1 MFMNLLK
8 RTFILMVAG
17 FLSLASVAQEP
28 LRDFFQGGVDDAR
41 TLSKAYLKPYGEMLG
56 TSLNAGW
63 YNTAK
68 VHKLGGFDITFSV
81 MNSVAPSSA
90 QSFDLNALDLNNFA
104 VQGAGQNDVVLT
116 PTVAGEMGESQRP
129 FLTPLIDGEYPTND
143 GFRMPNGS
151 GNDKLPLPMLQA
163 AVGLPFNTEVMA
175 RVVPKM
181 KFGDAG
187 EVSVLGFGVK
197 HSLKDYIP
205 FVKRVPF
212 LQLSLLAGYTSFDSS
227 TDIPGTP
234 QVEVTDGAL
243 DISSGAF
250 TSRLLVGAN
259 FPLIAIYTGVGYGS
273 ANSDFSVNGR
283 YTVESI
289 QETFTDPFTLGY
301 KTSGIDFNAGLRL
314 RLGFLAL
321 HADYTVADYSV
332 LTAGVGINIR

>member
-1 MFMNLLK
+1 MNMLKKNLLV
-8 RTFILMVAG
+8 LVA
-17 FLSLASVAQEP
+17 ASISAMSAGQEP
-28 LRDFFQGGVDDAR
+28 LRDFFQGGVDDAQI
-41 TLSKAYLKPYGEMLG
+41 LSKAYLKPYGEMLG

-63 YNTAK
+63 YNSAK
-68 VHKLGGFDITFSV
+68 VHGLGGFDVTFSV

-90 QSFDLNALDLNNFA
+90 QSFDVNALGLQNFSA
-104 VQGAGQNDVVLT
+104 VGNSIA
-116 PTVAGEMGESQRP
+116 PTVAGEMGESMRP
-129 FLTPLIDGEYPTND
+129 ELQPNTVGGEYAA
-143 GFRMPNGS
+143 FRMPNGS

-175 RVVPKM
+175 RVVPKT

-212 LQLSLLAGYTSFDSS
+212 LQLSLLAGYTSFNS
-227 TDIPGTP
+227 TTAIPGTE
-234 QVEVTDGAL
+234 QITVTDGAL

-250 TSRLLVGAN
+250 TSRVLVGAN
-259 FPLIAIYTGVGYGS
+259 FPVLALYTGVGYGS
-273 ANSDFSVNGR
+273 TTSDFAVNGT
-283 YTVESI
+283 YDVESLPNS
-289 QETFTDPFTLGY
+289 FTDPFTLGY
-301 KTSGIDFNAGLRL
+301 KTTGIDFNAGLRI

-321 HADYTVADYSV
+321 HADYTVGDYSV

>member
-8 RTFILMVAG
+8 RTLMVVVAG
-17 FLSLASVAQEP
+17 SLSIATMAQEP
-28 LRDFFQGGVDDAR
+28 LRDFFQAG
-41 TLSKAYLKPYGEMLG
+41 KANAEVLTKSYLRPYGEMLG

-68 VHKLGGFDITFSV
+68 VHKLGGFDLTFSV

-90 QSFDLNALDLNNFA
+90 KTFDANNIGLSNVSVSGDGIA
-104 VQGAGQNDVVLT
+104 
-116 PTVAGEMGESQRP
+116 PTVAGEMDSRP
-129 FLTPLIDGEYPTND
+129 SISPVGGDSEGVQFVL
-143 GFRMPNGS
+143 PNGS

-273 ANSDFSVNGR
+273 ANSDFSVNGQ
-283 YTVESI
+283 YDVNVESY
-289 QETFTDPFTLGY
+289 QKTFTDPFTLGY

>member
-1 MFMNLLK
+1 MKLMKRSLLL
-8 RTFILMVAG
+8 FIAG
-17 FLSLASVAQEP
+17 SVSLLSVAQEP
-28 LRDFFQGGVDDAR
+28 LRDFFQAGEANAEIL
-41 TLSKAYLKPYGEMLG
+41 TKAYLRPYGEMLG

-90 QSFDLNALDLNNFA
+90 KTYDANSLGLSNVSVSGDGIA
-104 VQGAGQNDVVLT
+104 
-116 PTVAGEMGESQRP
+116 PTVAGEMESRP
-129 FLTPLIDGEYPTND
+129 SISPEGAGAEGV
-143 GFRMPNGS
+143 GFELPNGS

-163 AVGLPFNTEVMA
+163 AVGLPFHTEVMA

-187 EVSVLGFGVK
+187 EVSVLGFGLK

-212 LQLSLLAGYTSFDSS
+212 LQLSLLAGYTSFNSS
-227 TDIPGTP
+227 TEIPGTE
-234 QVEVTDGAL
+234 QISVTDGML

-250 TSRLLVGAN
+250 TSRVLVGAN
-259 FPLIAIYTGVGYGS
+259 FPVIALYAGAGYGS
-273 ANSDFSVNGR
+273 ANSDFAVNGQ
-283 YTVESI
+283 YTVESL
-289 QETFTDPFTLGY
+289 QEIYTDPFTLGY
-301 KTSGIDFNAGLRL
+301 KTNGFDFNAGLRL

-321 HADYTVADYSV
+321 HADYTVGDYSI

>member
-1 MFMNLLK
+1 MLK
-8 RTFILMVAG
+8 RSLMVFVAASMSLMSAG
-17 FLSLASVAQEP
+17 QEP
-28 LRDFFQGGVDDAR
+28 LREFFQGGVDDAR
-41 TLSKAYLKPYGEMLG
+41 ILSKTYLKPYGEMLG

-63 YNTAK
+63 YNSAK
-68 VHKLGGFDITFSV
+68 VHGLGGFDVTFSV

-90 QSFDLNALDLNNFA
+90 QSFDVNTLGLQNFD
-104 VQGAGQNDVVLT
+104 VQSSAIS
-116 PTVAGEMGESQRP
+116 PTVAGEMPAESRP
-129 FLTPLIDGEYPTND
+129 FLTANPNGDYPTNE

-163 AVGLPFNTEVMA
+163 AIGLPFKTEVMA

-197 HSLKDYIP
+197 HSLKKYIP

-212 LQLSLLAGYTSFDSS
+212 LQLSMLAGYTSFNSS
-227 TDIPGTP
+227 TAIPGTE
-234 QVEVTDGAL
+234 QITVTDGAL

-259 FPLIAIYTGVGYGS
+259 FPVLAIYSGVGYGS
-273 ANSDFSVNGR
+273 TNSDFAVNGQ
-283 YTVESI
+283 YAVESL
-289 QETFTDPFTLGY
+289 QETITDPFTLGY
-301 KTSGIDFNAGLRL
+301 KTTGIDFNAGLRI

-321 HADYTVADYSV
+321 HADYTVGDYSV

>member
-17 FLSLASVAQEP
+17 FFSLASVAQEP

-90 QSFDLNALDLNNFA
+90 QSFDVNALGLQNFSA
-104 VQGAGQNDVVLT
+104 VGNSVA
-116 PTVAGEMGESQRP
+116 PTVAGDMEESLLPELQP
-129 FLTPLIDGEYPTND
+129 NTQGGEYAA
-143 GFRMPNGS
+143 FRMPNGS

-259 FPLIAIYTGVGYGS
+259 FPVIALYTGVGYGS
-273 ANSDFSVNGR
+273 ANSDFSVNGQ
-283 YTVESI
+283 YTVESL

-301 KTSGIDFNAGLRL
+301 KTSGIDFNAGLRI

>member
-1 MFMNLLK
+1 MNRLKRNLLV
-8 RTFILMVAG
+8 LVA
-17 FLSLASVAQEP
+17 ASITVTSAGQEP

-68 VHKLGGFDITFSV
+68 VHGLGGFDITFSV

-90 QSFDLNALDLNNFA
+90 QSFDVNALDLQNFSA
-104 VQGAGQNDVVLT
+104 VGNSIA
-116 PTVAGEMGESQRP
+116 PTVAGEMEESMRP
-129 FLTPLIDGEYPTND
+129 ELQPNTTGGEYVT
-143 GFRMPNGS
+143 FRMPNGS

-175 RVVPKM
+175 RIVPKM

-212 LQLSLLAGYTSFDSS
+212 LQLSLLAGYTSFNSS
-227 TDIPGTP
+227 TAIPGTE
-234 QVEVTDGAL
+234 QIEITDGML

-250 TSRLLVGAN
+250 TSRVLVGAN
-259 FPLIAIYTGVGYGS
+259 FPVLALYTGVGYGS
-273 ANSDFSVNGR
+273 TNSDFAVNGQ
-283 YTVESI
+283 YAVQSL

-301 KTSGIDFNAGLRL
+301 KTTGIDFNAGLRI

-321 HADYTVADYSV
+321 HADYTVGDYSV

>member
-1 MFMNLLK
+1 MKFLK
-8 RTFILMVAG
+8 RSLLLVFAG
-17 FLSLASVAQEP
+17 SMSIATVAQEP

-41 TLSKAYLKPYGEMLG
+41 VLSNAYLKPYGEMLG

-63 YNTAK
+63 YNSAK
-68 VHKLGGFDITFSV
+68 VHGLGGFDITFSV

-90 QSFDLNALDLNNFA
+90 QSFDVNQIGLQNFSA
-104 VQGAGQNDVVLT
+104 VGNSIA
-116 PTVAGEMGESQRP
+116 PTVAGEMEESMRP
-129 FLTPLIDGEYPTND
+129 ELQPNTTGGEYAA
-143 GFRMPNGS
+143 FRMPNGS

-163 AVGLPFNTEVMA
+163 AVGLPFHTEVMA

-187 EVSVLGFGVK
+187 EVSVLGFGLK

-212 LQLSLLAGYTSFDSS
+212 LQLSLLAGYTSFNST

-234 QVEVTDGAL
+234 QVEVTNGAL

-250 TSRLLVGAN
+250 TSRVLVGAN
-259 FPLIAIYTGVGYGS
+259 FPVIALYTGVGYGS
-273 ANSDFSVNGR
+273 TNSDFSVNGQ
-283 YTVESI
+283 YDVASFP
-289 QETFTDPFTLGY
+289 ETFTDPFTLSY
-301 KTSGIDFNAGLRL
+301 KTTGIDFNAGVRL

-321 HADYTVADYSV
+321 HADYTVGDYPV

>member
-1 MFMNLLK
+1 MTKLK
-8 RTFILMVAG
+8 RSLVVLLAVSISVMSAG
-17 FLSLASVAQEP
+17 QEP
-28 LRDFFQGGVDDAR
+28 LRDFFQGGVEDAR
-41 TLSKAYLKPYGEMLG
+41 VLSKSYLKPYGEMLG

-63 YNTAK
+63 YNSAK
-68 VHKLGGFDITFSV
+68 VHGLGGFDVTFSV

-90 QSFDLNALDLNNFA
+90 QTFDVNALGLQNFD
-104 VQGAGQNDVVLT
+104 VQSSGIA
-116 PTVAGEMGESQRP
+116 PTVAGEMPADERP
-129 FLTPLIDGEYPTND
+129 FLTANPSGKYPTNE

-175 RVVPKM
+175 RIVPKM

-212 LQLSLLAGYTSFDSS
+212 LQLSLLAGYTSFNSS

-234 QVEVTDGAL
+234 EITVTDGTL

-250 TSRLLVGAN
+250 TSRVLVGAN
-259 FPLIAIYTGVGYGS
+259 FPVLALYTGVGYGS
-273 ANSDFSVNGR
+273 ANSDFSVNGQ
-283 YTVESI
+283 YAVGSL
-289 QETFTDPFTLGY
+289 QETITDPFTLSY
-301 KTSGIDFNAGLRL
+301 KTTGIDFNAGLRI

-321 HADYTVADYSV
+321 HADYTVGEYSV